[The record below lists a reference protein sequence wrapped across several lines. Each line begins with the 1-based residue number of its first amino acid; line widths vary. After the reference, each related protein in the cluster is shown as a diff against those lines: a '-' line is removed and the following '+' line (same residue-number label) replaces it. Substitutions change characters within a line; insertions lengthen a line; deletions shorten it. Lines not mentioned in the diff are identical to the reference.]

1 MKKILLAVCL
11 TFGGA
16 SLVAVAQ
23 DVPSQ
28 TPTQTQTTQD
38 QDQDKDKQQI
48 SVSELPESV
57 TAKLESQDFSGWTV
71 GNAYKK
77 MDESN
82 QEMYIVELR
91 QGTET
96 KKVKFDR
103 DGNELEKGKHDKADN
118 SNYRD
123 AESDQSMQTET
134 DPSATD
140 ESSAD
145 ESTLDESATEQST
158 ETEQSTTDQ
167 AENSSIKTEQQ

>member
-16 SLVAVAQ
+16 SLVVAQ
-23 DVPSQ
+23 DVPGQ

-77 MDESN
+77 MDDSN
-82 QEMYIVELR
+82 QEMYIVELK

-123 AESDQSMQTET
+123 AETDQSTQPES

-140 ESSAD
+140 QSSTD
-145 ESTLDESATEQST
+145 ESAIDESATEQST

-167 AENSSIKTEQQ
+167 ADNSSTETEQQ

>member
-16 SLVAVAQ
+16 SLVVAQ
-23 DVPSQ
+23 DAPGQ

-38 QDQDKDKQQI
+38 QDQDKEKQQI

-57 TAKLESQDFSGWTV
+57 TAKLESQDFAGWTV

-123 AESDQSMQTET
+123 AETDQSMKSESDPAATEQ
-134 DPSATD
+134 STD
-140 ESSAD
+140 ESA
-145 ESTLDESATEQST
+145 TDESATEQST

-167 AENSSIKTEQQ
+167 ADNSSKETEQQ